1 MPVLVLHLGYV
12 HWLRVRRAVWM
23 SEVQGRWIGCVEERA
38 CCVLIGRETVCCSV
52 IGELRG
58 STRVTAVPQLRYGRV
73 PC

>member
-38 CCVLIGRETVCCSV
+38 CCVLIGR
-52 IGELRG
+52 
-58 STRVTAVPQLRYGRV
+58 
-73 PC
+73 